1 MSVRETV
8 AEAAAATDALRALG
22 TSGRAALLRGIAQG
36 LDDARASLI
45 SAAVDETHLPVARL
59 DGEVTRTANQARL
72 FAEILEDGD
81 YLGRIQDGD
90 VLRRVLVP
98 LGVVA
103 VFGASNFPFA
113 FGVPGGDTVSALA
126 AGCPV
131 VVKAHPGHPR
141 TSGLAFEVLR
151 QAVVAAGLP
160 AGAIGMVS
168 GFDDGARL
176 VTDPGVAAVG
186 FTGSTAGGRALYD
199 LAVSRPAPIPFFGE
213 LGSVNPVVIS
223 PEAARRRPEE
233 LARTLTESIVASTG
247 QLCTKPNLLLVP
259 DGAGELVAHLR
270 ERFAASDPAELLNEG
285 IADRF
290 DSALSAWQHRVGARS
305 LVESGRTPDGVR
317 SAALVQLGAEDD
329 VAAFEEAFGP
339 ATALLTYGDL
349 EQAAG
354 RIARMPG
361 QLTVSVF
368 AEEDELPGLGSL
380 LAAAERVAGRV
391 VFDQVPTGVAVTRS
405 MTHGGPYP
413 ATTAASSTSVGGT
426 AIARWLRPVTYQNVP
441 LSLLPPELRTPEPA
455 LGVGAH

>member
-1 MSVRETV
+1 MSVREKV
-8 AEAAAATDALRALG
+8 AEAAAAADTLRGLG

-36 LDDARASLI
+36 LEDARAALVST
-45 SAAVDETHLPVARL
+45 AADETHLPVARL

-81 YLGRIQDGD
+81 YLGRIQEGE

-141 TSGLAFEVLR
+141 TSVLAFEVLR
-151 QAVVAAGLP
+151 EAIVAAGLP

-186 FTGSTAGGRALYD
+186 FTGSTAGGRALHD
-199 LAVSRPAPIPFFGE
+199 LAVSRPTPIPFFGE

-223 PEAARRRPEE
+223 PEAARRRPDEV
-233 LARTLTESIVASTG
+233 ARVLTESIVGSTG
-247 QLCTKPNLLLVP
+247 QLCTKPNLLLLP
-259 DGAGELVAHLR
+259 DGADELVARLR
-270 ERFAASDPAELLNEG
+270 ERFAASAPTELLNDG

-290 DSALSAWQHRVGARS
+290 DSALAAWQDRTGARW
-305 LVESGRTPDGVR
+305 LVESERTPGRVR
-317 SAALVQLGAEDD
+317 SAALVQLDAEDD
-329 VAAFEEAFGP
+329 VADFEEAFGP
-339 ATALLTYGDL
+339 ATALLPYGDL

-354 RIARMPG
+354 RIARLPG

-368 AEEDELPGLGSL
+368 AEDGELPGLGSL
-380 LAAAERVAGRV
+380 LTAAERVAGRV

-413 ATTAASSTSVGGT
+413 ATTAPSSTSVGGA

-441 LSLLPPELRTPEPA
+441 EPLLPPELRAAEVA
-455 LGVGAH
+455 LAAGAH